1 MEYVIIGFKRIIMKF
16 FFLAML
22 LFSLNLYANGN
33 SVQRGQTYY
42 KFILKPMLGYDGAVF
57 TKKYTKAQWNKLFE
71 NESKAFKEVF
81 KGNSN
86 ELNGFLESK
95 KFQDIAGDVKAF
107 AIFYAKDAS
116 VTPSCQE

>member
-1 MEYVIIGFKRIIMKF
+1 MKI
-16 FFLAML
+16 FLLLIL
-22 LFSLNLYANGN
+22 LFHASLFATEN

-57 TKKYTKAQWNKLFE
+57 
-71 NESKAFKEVF
+71 
-81 KGNSN
+81 
-86 ELNGFLESK
+86 SK
-95 KFQDIAGDVKAF
+95 KFTKKEWQELFSKKAIGFKEQFEGESTQLDGFMRTLKFVDISEDLKAF